1 MMLHDAQWNASQAQ
15 PCSGAEVEQS
25 RAWLTSIPGRPGLSA
40 ISSAWPKLGTRIAAT
55 GVNVP
60 TFRLPTMLCLNLQ
73 QKNMTF
79 PLPTHSF
86 HSFYQPVPGDACIC
100 SVCVCVYACVRE
112 CVCGVRMCVH
122 ACVCVCVVGLCLCEC
137 ACVIES
143 VMLVFVSAPGCYKMR
158 CHKESIIIIITLKQ
172 LTDLCLL
179 P

>member
-1 MMLHDAQWNASQAQ
+1 MH
-15 PCSGAEVEQS
+15 VF
-25 RAWLTSIPGRPGLSA
+25 
-40 ISSAWPKLGTRIAAT
+40 
-55 GVNVP
+55 VV
-60 TFRLPTMLCLNLQ
+60 
-73 QKNMTF
+73 
-79 PLPTHSF
+79 
-86 HSFYQPVPGDACIC
+86 Y
-100 SVCVCVYACVRE
+100 VCVCMCVRARVRACVRA
-112 CVCGVRMCVH
+112 CVWVCGVHMCVH